1 MRKIHKLIFASV
13 ILFLLSGI
21 GLLIHLMVKSEF
33 KKDDGHEHRVGEKS
47 LEKIDFKP
55 VSNLTY
61 RTTCAECHFPYP
73 TDLLPASSWKIILGR
88 MKDHFG
94 EEVPINPKSR
104 DEIINYLTE
113 NGADRSASKKSIKI
127 VKSLK
132 GQTPL
137 RITEI
142 PYIRDKHHEISEET
156 LNRKTIGSL
165 SNCIACH
172 KKAEQGSFD
181 EDEVEIPN

>member
-1 MRKIHKLIFASV
+1 MRKSHKLIFASV
-13 ILFLLSGI
+13 TLFLLIGI

-33 KKDDGHEHRVGEKS
+33 KKDEEHEQGVGKKS
-47 LEKIDFKP
+47 LEEIDFKP

-61 RTTCAECHFPYP
+61 RTTCAACHFPYP
-73 TDLLPASSWKIILGR
+73 ADLLPSSSWKIIMDR

-94 EEVPINPKSR
+94 EQVPINPKSR
-104 DEIINYLTE
+104 EEILNYLTE
-113 NGADRSASKKSIKI
+113 NGAERSSSRKPIKI

-172 KKAEQGSFD
+172 KKAEQGNFD
-181 EDEVEIPN
+181 ENEVKIPN